1 MMRTRALTV
10 VVLAVA
16 VLAAAAP
23 AQAAER
29 RCGDVTVRL
38 PAASDG
44 HRYEG
49 AAVDIIA
56 VGVTCRTA
64 RRVARS
70 CVKGRAGRWF
80 HRGYRRVGEWDYIEL
95 ERAGRRVL
103 YRAAGGG
110 GCS

>member
-1 MMRTRALTV
+1 MRFCA
-10 VVLAVA
+10 LAVIVIA
-16 VLAAAAP
+16 TWLAAAPMGQA
-23 AQAAER
+23 AAER

-38 PAASDG
+38 PAAADG

-49 AAVDIIA
+49 SAVDIRG
-56 VGVTCRTA
+56 VGVTCRVA
-64 RRVARS
+64 RRVARA
-70 CVKGRAGRWF
+70 CVHGRSGRWS
-80 HRGYRRVGEWDYIEL
+80 HRGTRRVGQWDYIEL